1 MTILNRRTLLRTAFA
16 APLGAIAIAADW
28 PQWRGPARDGL
39 STETG
44 LLKSLPSSGPKVM
57 WSISSL
63 GDGYGSLA
71 IAGSNI
77 YVQGRKGN
85 DSVVH
90 CLDRNEGKTLW
101 SSPLGRYLD
110 QDRGGGSRGTP
121 TLDGDKLFALSEN
134 GDLACLNAKDGT
146 KLWSKNILK
155 EYGGSNPHWLLAE
168 SPLVDG
174 NFLVVT
180 PGGNGAGVVKLE
192 KATGKTVWTC
202 KELHEEAGY
211 SSCIVA
217 DIQGIRTYMSL
228 TSEAGIGVR
237 ASDGKLMWHYEKPAN
252 RTANCATPIYSD
264 NRVFYTS
271 AYGTGCGLLELKAK
285 NGTIEA
291 NEVYFN
297 RDMQNH
303 HGGVLLVKDHL
314 YGFSASILT
323 CMEFKTGKVA
333 WKNRSVGKGS
343 LTYADGLLFLLG
355 ETNVAGLAVA
365 TPDEYKETGRFR
377 IEDSGRP
384 SWAHPVVSNARLYI
398 RNQGALTC
406 YDVKA

>member
-1 MTILNRRTLLRTAFA
+1 MTILNRRTLLRTALA

-28 PQWRGPARDGL
+28 PQWRGPTRDGL

-44 LLKSLPSSGPKVM
+44 LLKSWPSSGPKVL

-90 CLDRNEGKTLW
+90 CLDRNDGKTQW

-134 GDLACLNAKDGT
+134 GDLACLNAKDGA

-228 TSEAGIGVR
+228 TSQAGIGVR

-303 HGGVLLVKDHL
+303 HGGVILVKEHL

-323 CMEFKTGKVA
+323 CMDFKTGKVA

-343 LTYADGLLFLLG
+343 LTYADGMLFLLS